1 MPRFNWPWEEGNP
14 EGLSQPPLAE
24 PEISEKVRY
33 GNQWLGPNHPYVK
46 GRSSENGSL
55 CINFSPLWP
64 SIKGLMTKPA
74 KTDFHRFGYDNR
86 HDDLVIRGGSDAATG
101 FLEIRVI
108 PTSPRFDNAE
118 GVADWPGIHED
129 TREQL
134 YRAILE
140 VVHARVFNLK
150 EGENF
155 EGVKG
160 SCNGVEYPIIGL
172 RDYQNMMQERHI
184 QVSNEED
191 KAMAERVAFKEMMQ
205 AKRAAKIA
213 MREEERRAAAEAQA
227 LQVASLQSTTY
238 GFIYLIRNKDLCK
251 IGITENLK
259 RRMDQLKP
267 DEILNV
273 VRCSN
278 YQSLEREL
286 HSQYKNVR
294 IPQTEYFRLSE
305 LQIQQVHKL
314 MTSLAEF

>member
-1 MPRFNWPWEEGNP
+1 MPRFNWPWEQETS
-14 EGLSQPPLAE
+14 EGLGQQPLAE
-24 PEISEKVRY
+24 SEISEKVRY
-33 GNQWLGPNHPYVK
+33 GDQWLGPNHPYVK
-46 GRSSENGSL
+46 DQASQNGPL

-74 KTDFHRFGYDNR
+74 KTDFHRFGYDNQ
-86 HDDLVIRGGSDAATG
+86 HDDLVIRGSSSAATG

-108 PTSPRFDNAE
+108 PTSPRFDHSE
-118 GVADWPGIHED
+118 RLADWPGIQED
-129 TREQL
+129 TRKQL

-140 VVHARVFNLK
+140 VVHARIFNIK

-155 EGVKG
+155 EGVRG
-160 SCNGVEYPIIGL
+160 SCNGIHFPIIGL
-172 RDYQNMMQERHI
+172 KNYQNTMQERHV
-184 QVSNEED
+184 QVAKEED

-213 MREEERRAAAEAQA
+213 RREEERRIAVEAQVQQA
-227 LQVASLQSTTY
+227 AHQASAY

-273 VRCSN
+273 VRCAN
-278 YQSLEREL
+278 YQELERQL
-286 HSQYKNVR
+286 HGQYKNVR
-294 IPQTEYFRLSE
+294 IPQTEYFRLSD
-305 LQIQQVHKL
+305 LQIQEVHKS
-314 MTSLAEF
+314 MTSLAKF

>member
-1 MPRFNWPWEEGNP
+1 MPRFNWPWEQEKS
-14 EGLSQPPLAE
+14 EGLGQQPLAE
-24 PEISEKVRY
+24 SEISEKVRY
-33 GNQWLGPNHPYVK
+33 GDQWLGPNHPYVK
-46 GRSSENGSL
+46 DQASQNGPL

-74 KTDFHRFGYDNR
+74 KTDFHRFGYDNQ
-86 HDDLVIRGGSDAATG
+86 HDDLVIRGSSNAATG

-108 PTSPRFDNAE
+108 PTSPRFDHAE
-118 GVADWPGIHED
+118 RLADWPGIQED
-129 TREQL
+129 TRQQL

-155 EGVKG
+155 EGVRG
-160 SCNGVEYPIIGL
+160 SCNGIYYPITGL
-172 RDYQNMMQERHI
+172 RSYQNMMQERHA
-184 QVSNEED
+184 QVAKEED

-213 MREEERRAAAEAQA
+213 RREEERRVAVEAQVQQA
-227 LQVASLQSTTY
+227 AFQASTY
-238 GFIYLIRNKDLCK
+238 GFVYLIRNKDLCK

-273 VRCSN
+273 VRCAN
-278 YQSLEREL
+278 YQELEKQL
-286 HSQYKNVR
+286 HGQYKNVR
-294 IPQTEYFRLSE
+294 IPQTEYFRLSD
-305 LQIQQVHKL
+305 LQIQEVHKA